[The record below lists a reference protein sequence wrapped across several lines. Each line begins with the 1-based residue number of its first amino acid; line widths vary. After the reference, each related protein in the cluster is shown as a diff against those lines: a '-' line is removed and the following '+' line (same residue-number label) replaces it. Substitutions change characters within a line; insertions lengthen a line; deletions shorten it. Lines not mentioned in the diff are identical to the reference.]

1 MPLRIVILNEN
12 SDPSPLF
19 IVSEHSSFYTFI
31 CLLNEEKE
39 LAQKKKKNEKN
50 EGINNN
56 NYSWKWVVNDV
67 VWMYEC
73 INNNN
78 YSWKG
83 VVNDVVYVY

>member
-1 MPLRIVILNEN
+1 MLFNNPIYPFYWPISNFRINYSPLGVIILDDMPLRIVILNEN

-56 NYSWKWVVNDV
+56 NYS
-67 VWMYEC
+67 
-73 INNNN
+73 
-78 YSWKG
+78 
-83 VVNDVVYVY
+83 